1 MGCVSA
7 NVRIVLQQTVTVKPD
22 FGKAVFRGLERSG
35 LALIDRVT
43 VAQRPEHRTLAD
55 QDAAWLLA

>member
-43 VAQRPEHRTLAD
+43 VGSKTGTSHPC
-55 QDAAWLLA
+55 